1 MMSYSTIREDDD
13 MGSAGGNDPV
23 EVKVSPS
30 SLSVMQLACDVSH
43 DTRRKHT
50 ICHKIQD
57 MTSAKIDT

>member
-30 SLSVMQLACDVSH
+30 SLSVMHLACDVSH

-50 ICHKIQD
+50 IYHKILD